1 MSPATTLRRIARVVR
16 WLPAATT
23 AAAAGVL
30 WAASRSRPPTRAES
44 LPVPPPGLPPGR
56 IVSVPGV
63 GELFVRDTDETP
75 SDPGRPTILL
85 LHGWMFP
92 SDLNWFTSYGPL
104 SAIGRVLALDHRGH
118 GRGMRPSAP
127 FRLHDAADDAAT
139 LLRHLET
146 GPAIV
151 VGYSMGGPIAQ
162 LLWQRHPDLVAGL
175 VLCATSADFTQATH
189 GAWQWRLMGAL
200 QVALRVVP
208 RSWWET
214 LVDEQVRGGP
224 IRLSKMASAHT
235 PPEVR
240 ERLPW
245 VIAELDRDSAEDVAE
260 AGRQMARFDS
270 RGWIGLV
277 DVPTAVVVTTR
288 DELVPVRGQR
298 ELASRIPEAHVVEVP
313 LDHDAPAAAPG
324 IFVPAL
330 REAVEWV
337 LRAAASAT
345 EGDAAAPAPADPAP
359 AVSTGPAPA
368 VWG

>member
-1 MSPATTLRRIARVVR
+1 MPSPTWLRRASRAVR
-16 WLPAATT
+16 WLPAAATT
-23 AAAAGVL
+23 GVAGML
-30 WAASRSRPPTRAES
+30 WASSRSRPPTRAEA

-56 IVSVPGV
+56 IVSVPHV
-63 GELFVRDTDETP
+63 GELFVRDTDADA
-75 SDPGRPTILL
+75 DPAASARPTVLL

-92 SDLNWFTSYGPL
+92 SDLNWYTSYGPL
-104 SAIGRVLALDHRGH
+104 SQVGRVLALDHRGH

-127 FRLHDAADDAAT
+127 FRLHDAADDAAA
-139 LLRHLET
+139 LLRHLGV

-214 LVDEQVRGGP
+214 LVDGQLRGGP
-224 IRLSKMASAHT
+224 IRISKLASAHT

-277 DVPTAVVVTTR
+277 DVPTAIVITTS
-288 DELVPVRGQR
+288 DELVPLRGQR
-298 ELASRIPEAHVVEVP
+298 ELAACIPGARAIEVA
-313 LDHDAPAAAPG
+313 LDHDAPAADPG
-324 IFVPAL
+324 VFVPAL
-330 REAVEWV
+330 RRAVEHV
-337 LRAAASAT
+337 LRSPGSGAGS
-345 EGDAAAPAPADPAP
+345 GDAASEHPA
-359 AVSTGPAPA
+359 AVVSG
-368 VWG
+368 